1 MKDLHEKQVEVRDS
15 KYGKG
20 TMSANTETGVLS
32 IDGKKKD
39 DTTKQGSGVPASD
52 TQTSVAQAQPEK
64 KGMNFSL
71 GGVDPTTR
79 KPFLGVQAGRDPVTS
94 SSGKLSNMFLPRLDK
109 ETGRLYMGQQVGR
122 DKKVDA
128 TPQDDAVKQNDNVK
142 SAVDQISKDSG
153 KQNISFGSAFKA
165 AREARLKGGGP
176 ENFTWQGKTYHS
188 YQKGEERP
196 AAKKDSGVPAASTG
210 TAGTPAA
217 SASVDS
223 SKKNAL
229 DTYDNMIANTVSK
242 FLPSSAGKA
251 GGTPA
256 VSGATAS
263 LAASTERLADT
274 LVTVDTKKTP
284 GENSSTNTK
293 NGGNTSTVNVSGG
306 GSTELKVNDKRT
318 PEQKKSDEAKD
329 NAEWAARVAAAERA
343 KQKKLQMFGTQESFA
358 LPSSLPSSYKD
369 RFREALIEAA
379 GQKFTDADIEKQAA
393 GGRGQ
398 TYDKNNPEHRK
409 WADSLRK
416 NYQSKGRYI
425 PPEQPKVQTTA
436 KQVDDFVRSAAA
448 SASQQTRDDV
458 RARTDQAAREQ
469 AARNSASARAQAR
482 PGSYGSRTSTTGT
495 AGQQAP
501 RQSSASIKDL
511 SIKDNLKNAS
521 KFGTKLGFSAIA
533 GNYVGS
539 RVGGWA
545 TNKALNMTGITDP
558 NNTQRS
564 PVNQLRDKG
573 QDAAA
578 AVANRVPDALSWTV
592 GGAILDKLSGRKP
605 TGNWARGGAVLAGTS
620 LADYM
625 DAKAEKNP
633 ALKPLKYLSN
643 IPRGAGYGYGVMG
656 PKGALLGTAYG
667 VGTSIGNAVSDTK
680 VGKAVNLGILDTAA
694 EITGLAA
701 KEREGTGTSAAAH
714 LDTKK
719 EIEDYRKK
727 KQTQTATPSAV
738 DRVRAR
744 QQAPGSGV
752 LKKPTQ
758 TP

>member
-39 DTTKQGSGVPASD
+39 DNTKQGSGVPASD
-52 TQTSVAQAQPEK
+52 TQTPVAQAQPEK

-79 KPFLGVQAGRDPVTS
+79 KPFLGVQPGRDPLTS
-94 SSGKLSNMFLPRLDK
+94 FSGRLSNALLPRLDK

-122 DKKVDA
+122 DKKVDATAQTDA

-165 AREARLKGGGP
+165 AREARLKSGGP

-229 DTYDNMIANTVSK
+229 KTYDDMIAGGIMKS
-242 FLPSSAGKA
+242 LPSSAGKA

-263 LAASTERLADT
+263 LAASTASNKRFADT
-274 LVTVDTKKTP
+274 LVTVDTTRTP
-284 GENSSTNTK
+284 GENSTTTTQS
-293 NGGNTSTVNVSGG
+293 GGKTSTTTVSGG

-329 NAEWAARVAAAERA
+329 EAEKNATLAAAERRL
-343 KQKKLQMFGTQESFA
+343 QKRLQMKGNSGQYQESFA
-358 LPSSLPSSYKD
+358 LPSSLPSSYKSKLQ
-369 RFREALIEAA
+369 EALNEARNER
-379 GQKFTDADIEKQAA
+379 FTDADIE
-393 GGRGQ
+393 GQ
-398 TYDKNNPEHRK
+398 VARNVGAQYDKSNPEHK
-409 WADSLRK
+409 ASADRLRK
-416 NYQSKGRYI
+416 KYTQQNRYVS
-425 PPEQPKVQTTA
+425 PEQPKAQTTA
-436 KQVDDFVRSAAA
+436 KPTPERAAA

-458 RARTDQAAREQ
+458 RARTDRAAREQ
-469 AARNSASARAQAR
+469 AARNSASARAQTR
-482 PGSYGSRTSTTGT
+482 PGSYGSRTSSTGT
-495 AGQQAP
+495 ARPQPQP
-501 RQSSASIKDL
+501 QSATPSLFNKIKNVGIFTGKVTAGSL
-511 SIKDNLKNAS
+511 AGI
-521 KFGTKLGFSAIA
+521 GTS
-533 GNYVGS
+533 YVAN
-539 RVGGWA
+539 V
-545 TNKALNMTGITDP
+545 ALNTALSDP
-558 NNTQRS
+558 SDTRA
-564 PVNQLRDKG
+564 PVTRMKEKG
-573 QDAAA
+573 QDAKAA
-578 AVANRVPDALSWTV
+578 ITANAPDALGWTA
-592 GGAILDKLSGRKP
+592 GGALLDKLSGRKP

-620 LADYM
+620 LADYV
-625 DAKAEKNP
+625 DTKAEKNP
-633 ALKPLKYLSN
+633 SLKPFAKALRPISV
-643 IPRGAGYGYGVMG
+643 GAGYGYGIGG
-656 PKGALLGTAYG
+656 PRGAMLGGAGGALKA
-667 VGTSIGNAVSDTK
+667 ASDIAAQGYKDASEEDRARTRSR
-680 VGKAVNLGILDTAA
+680 GIARFGFNPYARQDA
-694 EITGLAA
+694 EIEA
-701 KEREGTGTSAAAH
+701 E
-714 LDTKK
+714 
-719 EIEDYRKK
+719 RKK
-727 KQTQTATPSAV
+727 KQAQTATPSPV

-752 LKKPTQ
+752 LKNPPK